1 MLTTRFVDG
10 SPNWLD
16 LGTPD
21 LDAAVSFYTG
31 LFDWQFQSGGPEV
44 GGYGL
49 FQLDGKTAAGGMTV
63 TPDQA
68 PPSWTV
74 YFQTQDADATVKAA
88 ERAGGSAPFQPM
100 DVTDLGRMAIIADP
114 AGATFGLWQPGQN
127 KGLGLATE
135 DGSLNWIELY
145 TPDVELAKDFY
156 GSVLGWGTFD
166 VPFPGGT
173 YVTVN
178 PAGTGEDDM
187 FGGMV
192 TLGDDP
198 AESDIGAHWSPYFH
212 VPDVDAIA
220 ARAQELGGKV
230 RFAPTN
236 LPGVGRIAKLT
247 DPQGARFAVIKG
259 DPNQT

>member
-49 FQLDGKTAAGGMTV
+49 FQLDGKTVAGGMTV

-74 YFQTQDADATVKAA
+74 YFQTPDADATVKAA
-88 ERAGGSAPFQPM
+88 EQAGGSAPFQTM
-100 DVTDLGRMAIIADP
+100 DVLDLGRMAVIADP

-127 KGLGLATE
+127 KGLDLATE

-145 TPDVELAKDFY
+145 TPDVAVAKDFY

>member
-1 MLTTRFVDG
+1 MLTTRYVDG

-16 LGTPD
+16 LATPD
-21 LDAAVSFYTG
+21 LDAAVSFYSG
-31 LFDWQFQSGGPEV
+31 LFGWQFQSGGPEV

-49 FQLDGKTAAGGMTV
+49 FQLDGKSVAGAMTV

-74 YFQTQDADATVKAA
+74 YFQTQDTDATVRAA
-88 ERAGGSAPFQPM
+88 EQAGGSTPYKPM
-100 DVTDLGRMAIIADP
+100 DVLDLGRMAVLADR
-114 AGATFGLWQPGQN
+114 AGAVFGLWQPGRN

-135 DGSLNWIELY
+135 DFSLNWIELY
-145 TPDVELAKDFY
+145 APDVDEAKEFY
-156 GSVLGWGTFD
+156 RSVFGWGTFD
-166 VPFPGGT
+166 VPFPGGIYT
-173 YVTVN
+173 TVN

-187 FGGMV
+187 FGGIV
-192 TLGDDP
+192 TLRDDA
-198 AESDIGAHWSPYFH
+198 AESDTGAHWTPYFH

-220 ARAQELGGKV
+220 DRTRELKGTV
-230 RFAPTN
+230 RLEPTS
-236 LPGVGRIAKLT
+236 LPGVGRIAKIT